1 MVILTGWR
9 YDESARVI
17 VDVDGR
23 TVAELAG
30 APSPDGTAEPAGALL
45 AAAPDLR
52 DALQSLVDALT
63 NAEPD
68 RNLTDQILIV
78 EAIAKAGRALIK
90 AERHD

>member
-1 MVILTGWR
+1 MVVLTDWR
-9 YDESARVI
+9 YDDSARII

-23 TVAELAG
+23 TIAQLMG
-30 APSPDGTAEPAGALL
+30 GPSPDGTPEPAGALL

-63 NAEPD
+63 DAEPD
-68 RNLTDQILIV
+68 RILADQILIV

-90 AERHD
+90 AERHG